1 MFLFVQHTTLI
12 NNLSEPLFNYFA
24 MKKTFLSL
32 FLLVH
37 TTVFA
42 QIAISFPVN
51 RAVFQRN
58 ASNTGMIPIAGTFQS
73 RVERIDARLTPI
85 NGGNSV
91 DWTAIAVNPNFGTFT
106 GNIFA
111 QAGWYKLEVR
121 ALRGTEIIGIS
132 TVDKV
137 GIGEVLII
145 SGQSNAQ
152 GYENRGNPP
161 AVDDRVNCV
170 TNFFS
175 YGQIKEPPFPVIAQI
190 TENVKIAPFGNGS
203 WCWGKLGDLLAA
215 KLNVPILFINSGFE
229 AMGIEAW
236 RKSADGE
243 RGQDFYS
250 GNFALPGY
258 PYENLKKSLH
268 YYANMFGVRTVLWH
282 QGETDNDKRTTT
294 QQYREYLEYVISK
307 SRRDTGKNINWM
319 VCRVS
324 RVSSGTY
331 QPVIDAQN
339 QVIQN
344 FPNTFEGPDTDQI
357 GGRTDGVHFFGSG
370 LLELAQAWNT
380 KLDLNFFSKAT
391 PIPPSSPLYFDL
403 RCNVENSQNP
413 LRIFMPN
420 GFKEYYWTNGFSD
433 LSNNIAL
440 ETSTGFYR
448 GRAVDYL
455 GNVYYTP
462 LANYSSL
469 SINNRPNIRVEGATS
484 FCEGGSVRLTSNV
497 EQDIFW
503 STGASSKSIT
513 VSQNGF
519 YTVSQVN
526 YLGCFVQ
533 SDGVSVNILPK
544 PDVRISAEGE
554 TTFCADR
561 SVKLTSN
568 VNNNLRWSN
577 GETNTTI
584 TVNQAGDYFARAKNE
599 FGCEGI
605 SPSIKITVNPAPAK
619 PVIIPNG
626 PTVFCSDKSV
636 RLTSD
641 IANNITWNTGD
652 KNFNLQVSKSGEY
665 FVTARNEFGCQASS
679 NIIPIKVNPL
689 PPKPTILA
697 SGPTIFCD
705 GDNVSLSAPESQ
717 GYQWSN
723 AKTSKEQTISS
734 SGFFTVKTVDQN
746 GCVSPPSDEMEVV
759 VKPSPI
765 GISVL
770 QTGTFTLEALASGLF
785 DVKFEWYKDNAL
797 LQNTNRT
804 LKAKTDGSYAVKGS
818 ILYQLSGGRTLRCF
832 SPLSNTYRFKIDPS
846 MQGMS
851 VFPNP
856 APKSIINIETQED
869 LKDAVVDIYDL
880 KGVKL
885 KSFDVPSFETR
896 KTFDLSDMQRGGMLI
911 NVKADNFNVIKRVY
925 IE

>member
-1 MFLFVQHTTLI
+1 
-12 NNLSEPLFNYFA
+12 
-24 MKKTFLSL
+24 MKITFLSL

-37 TTVFA
+37 TTIFA

-85 NGGNSV
+85 NGGNAV
-91 DWTAIAVNPNFGTFT
+91 DWTAIAVNPIFGTFT

-121 ALRGTEIIGIS
+121 ASFGANVIGVATIER
-132 TVDKV
+132 V

-161 AVDDRVNCV
+161 ALDDRVNCI
-170 TNFFS
+170 TNYFS
-175 YGQIKEPPFPVIAQI
+175 YGQITEPSYPVISQL

-203 WCWGKLGDLLAA
+203 WCWGKLGDLLAT

-268 YYANMFGVRTVLWH
+268 YYANMFGVRSILWH
-282 QGETDNDKRTTT
+282 QGETDNDKRTSTEK
-294 QQYREYLEYVISK
+294 YKEYLEYLISR
-307 SRRDTGKNINWM
+307 SRSDTGKNINWM

-324 RVSSGTY
+324 RVATGTY

-339 QVIQN
+339 QVIQS
-344 FPNTFEGPDTDQI
+344 FPSVFEGPDTDQI
-357 GGRTDGVHFFGSG
+357 LGRTDGVHFFGAG
-370 LLELAQAWNT
+370 LIELAQAWNN
-380 KLDLNFFSKAT
+380 KLDLNFFAKAN
-391 PIPPSSPLYFDL
+391 PIPPSSPLYFNL
-403 RCNVENSQNP
+403 NCNTEDAQKP

-433 LSNNIAL
+433 LVSTISL
-440 ETSTGFYR
+440 ETSPGFYR
-448 GRAVDYL
+448 GRAIDYL

-469 SINNRPNIRVEGATS
+469 SINNKPTILVEGATS
-484 FCEGGSVRLTSNV
+484 FCEGGSVKLTSNTD
-497 EQDIFW
+497 QDIFW
-503 STGASSKSIT
+503 SNGASSKSIT
-513 VSQNGF
+513 VNQKGN

-526 YLGCFVQ
+526 YLGCFSK
-533 SDGVSVNILPK
+533 SDGISVDILPK
-544 PDVRISAEGE
+544 PNVNIVAEGE
-554 TTFCADR
+554 TTFCSDK
-561 SVKLTSN
+561 SVKLSSN
-568 VNNNLRWSN
+568 TLRNLVWSN
-577 GETNTTI
+577 GETSPSI
-584 TVNQAGDYFARAKNE
+584 VVNKAGDYFARAKNE

-605 SPSIKITVNPAPAK
+605 SASIKISINPSPEK
-619 PVIIPNG
+619 PIVTPEG
-626 PTVFCSDKSV
+626 PTLFCADKTV
-636 RLTSD
+636 RLTS
-641 IANNITWNTGD
+641 NVPNGITWNTGD
-652 KNFNLQVSKSGEY
+652 RTASLIISKTGEY
-665 FVTARNEFGCQASS
+665 SVTAQNVFGCQSIS

-689 PPKPTILA
+689 PPKPVINA

-705 GDNVSLSAPESQ
+705 GDLVKLSAPESQ
-717 GYQWSN
+717 GYLWSN
-723 AKTSKEQTISS
+723 TKATREQTVSS

-746 GCVSPPSDEMEVV
+746 GCISPVSDELEVI

-765 GISVL
+765 GLNVL
-770 QTGTFTLEALASGLF
+770 QTGTFTLEALANGLF
-785 DVKFEWYKDNAL
+785 DFKYEWYKDN
-797 LQNTNRT
+797 QVIENTSNAI
-804 LKAKTDGSYAVKGS
+804 KAKSDGVYSVKGS

-832 SPLSNTYRFKIDPS
+832 SPVSNGYKFKIDPS
-846 MQGMS
+846 LQGMS

-869 LKDAVVDIYDL
+869 LKDAVVDIYNL
-880 KGVKL
+880 NGVKL
-885 KSFDVPSFETR
+885 RSYEVPSFDTR
-896 KTFDLSDMQRGGMLI
+896 KTFDLSEMQKGGLLI
-911 NVKADNFNVIKRVY
+911 NVKASDFNVIKRVY
-925 IE
+925 VE